1 MVASWMRVRTLG
13 IRWANFLRM
22 LNSDALGHLVAPSEK
37 LLDSHHRSGSKLHS
51 VDDLMAI
58 GEFSDRSGLS
68 AKRLRTY
75 AAEGLLAPAA
85 VDPGSGYRYYSPG
98 QLADAKVIDALR
110 QAGVPLAEINAFMR
124 LPSEA
129 RLDAWERQLHSD
141 ADHRQGALALAR
153 HLLAE
158 GEDASFPTA
167 NPDFKER
174 FMATLRTAGR
184 TDIGQVREN
193 NEDVILSSERLVLV
207 ADGMG
212 GHPGGEIAANVA
224 ASVIPAVFTGQS
236 EDELEA
242 AVRAANWAIRDRAF
256 GQSELAGMGTTICA
270 AGLLSSGQLALVNV
284 GDSRAYLWHE
294 GALSRLTK
302 DHSVTA
308 ELIERGE
315 LREEEAAQ
323 HPYYGVLIRALGV
336 APDVE
341 IDRRTVAVGKGDR
354 VVLCSDGLFNE
365 LSSDEI
371 AGAVGAARDPAALV
385 DALIE
390 RAIAQGGRDNISV
403 VVAEVAA

>member
-1 MVASWMRVRTLG
+1 
-13 IRWANFLRM
+13 M
-22 LNSDALGHLVAPSEK
+22 LHL
-37 LLDSHHRSGSKLHS
+37 

-75 AAEGLLAPAA
+75 AADGLLAPAA
-85 VDPGSGYRYYSPG
+85 VDPRSGYRYYSPG
-98 QLADAKVIDALR
+98 QLDDAKVIDALR
-110 QAGVPLAEINAFMR
+110 KAGVPLADIYAFMR
-124 LPSEA
+124 RPSED
-129 RLDAWERQLHSD
+129 RLDAWARQVHCD
-141 ADHRQGALALAR
+141 ANRRQGALALAR
-153 HLLAE
+153 RLLTE
-158 GEDASFPTA
+158 TEDPSFPTA

-174 FMATLRTAGR
+174 FMTTLRTAGR
-184 TDIGQVREN
+184 SEIGQLREN
-193 NEDVILSSERLVLV
+193 NEDVIVRSDRLALV

-224 ASVIPAVFTGQS
+224 AGVISAVFIGQS

-242 AVRAANWAIRDRAF
+242 AVRAANWAIRDRAI
-256 GQSELAGMGTTICA
+256 GQSGLEGMGTTICA
-270 AGLLSSGQLALVNV
+270 AGLLVSGQLALVHV

-294 GALSRLTK
+294 GALSQLTK

-323 HPYYGVLIRALGV
+323 HPYYGVLTRALGV

-341 IDRRTVAVGKGDR
+341 IDRRTVAVEEGDR
-354 VVLCSDGLFNE
+354 VLLCSDGLFNE
-365 LSSDEI
+365 LSVDEI
-371 AGAVGAARDPAALV
+371 ARAVEGARDPAAII
-385 DALIE
+385 DTLIE
-390 RAIAQGGRDNISV
+390 GANAQGGHDNISV